1 MDSAWLDDSPHAR
14 FIRKLK
20 RRRVDSLLQNK
31 KLLSELRYDWEAL
44 KQYRSCFQEVW
55 QEREID
61 LFDIVMCTSQTART
75 PPPPKEKKKTFS
87 LGPLAS
93 RPNTRR
99 QLWVAF
105 ENRLPTDVFELL
117 MDFLPEPEPAPEPEY
132 DAELADEWALPHVKV
147 I

>member
-1 MDSAWLDDSPHAR
+1 MESVWLDDSPHAR

-20 RRRVDSLLQNK
+20 RQRVDSLLQNK
-31 KLLSELRYDWEAL
+31 ELLTHLRYDWEAL
-44 KQYRSCFQEVW
+44 KEYRTRFKEVW
-55 QEREID
+55 LEREID
-61 LFDIVMCTSQTART
+61 IFDIVMSEET
-75 PPPPKEKKKTFS
+75 PPAPPPKEKKKTFS
-87 LGPLAS
+87 LGPLTS

-99 QLWVAF
+99 QMWIVF

-117 MDFLPEPEPAPEPEY
+117 MDFVPEPEPEPEPEY